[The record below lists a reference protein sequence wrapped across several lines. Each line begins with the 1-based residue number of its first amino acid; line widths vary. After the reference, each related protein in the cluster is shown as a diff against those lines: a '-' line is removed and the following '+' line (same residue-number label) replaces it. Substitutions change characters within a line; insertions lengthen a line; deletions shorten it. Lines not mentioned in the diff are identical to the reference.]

1 VACAAA
7 AAFVAAEGRCQ
18 ELRLFPDSPASARLP
33 GSLRGS
39 GADVDGGLGDE
50 RSTGPEQP
58 ATEATGSGGA
68 VSLDA
73 PRFEPS
79 DSAPSAVRRCVLIQ
93 CVRLS
98 DQASSPP
105 PSKLFT
111 LPVTLWTSA
120 GLLVGIMDGMMG
132 PIHDGVGDF
141 HFTDEGFF
149 GYTTYGGGS
158 DKASHFV
165 ISANGTDLLY
175 DAFRLNRLTPDQAF
189 WLSFATGTMA
199 GVFVEIGDGLTPYGF
214 SAQDLTAD
222 ALGALSEAL
231 IKRHELGDT
240 LGFRYGKVRTT
251 IPASV
256 IGDRPLIGINYSEEI
271 YTADVKLGGL
281 VSHLHAAPGF
291 ARFFLFSFTYLTK
304 GYGYVPPLESRYQQV
319 GMELGLNFPEILRA
333 VGVSE
338 ATWWGDCLLRAFNFF
353 RIPFTQVGAYYN
365 LKNQKWYGP
374 GAPYHFY

>member
-1 VACAAA
+1 
-7 AAFVAAEGRCQ
+7 VAAEGRCQ
-18 ELRLFPDSPASARLP
+18 EFRLFPDPAASARFAGP
-33 GSLRGS
+33 VRG
-39 GADVDGGLGDE
+39 GADGLGGPGDE
-50 RSTGPEQP
+50 RFTLPDEP
-58 ATEATGSGGA
+58 AASAAHFGDVA
-68 VSLDA
+68 SLDA
-73 PRFEPS
+73 LRFQPT

-98 DQASSPP
+98 DQAASPP

-111 LPVTLWTSA
+111 LPVTLWTTA
-120 GLLVGIMDGMMG
+120 GLLVGIVDGIQG
-132 PIHDGVGDF
+132 PINDGVGAF

-149 GYTTYGGGS
+149 GYTTYGGGA
-158 DKASHFV
+158 DKSSHFV

-175 DAFRLNRLTPDQAF
+175 DAYRLNRLTPDQAF

-240 LGFRYGKVRTT
+240 LGFRYGKVPTT
-251 IPASV
+251 IPPAV
-256 IGDRPLIGINYSEEI
+256 VGDRPLIGINYTEEI

-281 VSHLHAAPGF
+281 ASHLHAAPGL
-291 ARFFLFSFTYLTK
+291 ARFFLFSFAYLTK

-319 GMELGLNFPEILRA
+319 VVELGLNFPEILRA
-333 VGVSE
+333 VGVSD